1 MMNNFEDELDKIR
14 IERYEEMKDL
24 SNAEAVRIVN
34 ERARKIAEQYNIKII
49 AESPRKASPHDSW
62 MTQRSE
68 E

>member
-1 MMNNFEDELDKIR
+1 MMNSFEDELDKIR
-14 IERYEEMKDL
+14 VELYEEWKDL
-24 SNAEAVRIVN
+24 SNAELAKLVN
-34 ERARKIAEQYNIKII
+34 ERARKVAEQYHIKVI